1 MANKVE
7 RYSIAVADKAG
18 EGARVL
24 GALAAGK
31 ANLSAAWGYP
41 VGDGNARVEVIPVDS
56 VKLKAAAKAAKIKL
70 KKECAAFYV
79 EGRNKVGV
87 VAASLAALADK
98 VFVAYAAPGGKTESF
113 CKRILEW
120 GKPLLTF
127 DAPDNDALLALGAQ
141 PVRSVASITGRDVE

>member
-7 RYSIAVADKAG
+7 RFSIAVADKAG

-31 ANLSAAWGYP
+31 ANLIAAWGYP

-87 VAASLAALADK
+87 VAAALAVLADK
-98 VFVAYAAPGGKTESF
+98 GINVRAVQAVATGSKYGAVIEVESKDVRKAAK
-113 CKRILEW
+113 
-120 GKPLLTF
+120 
-127 DAPDNDALLALGAQ
+127 ALG
-141 PVRSVASITGRDVE
+141 I